1 MSIRPLL
8 PLLAVLGIG
17 YTAAAITPEDHRV
30 EAARTFLA
38 SLSEKQSEKARFSF
52 TDTERLAWN
61 FLPNIY
67 RGVPVGD
74 LSEAQGQHLGALL
87 GQHLSPRGLAKFSG
101 VRRLEEILFE
111 RESRPDRPAAHRDP
125 DRYWIAFFGTPGE
138 GPWGWRVQGHHL
150 SLNFTFDAHGSAHA
164 PLFLGANPRVTE
176 DLELLG
182 AEERLARCLLQSL
195 DAKQRDTVVG
205 AGDLPRDV
213 LLVPGRNHA
222 PQAAGLLAADMNAEQ
237 VELMSAL
244 RLHLASYLV
253 RGLRGGG
260 EQTGLRFFWL
270 GSTEPGKPH
279 YWRIQ
284 SDQEVIEWC
293 TPQGDPGHVHLV
305 WRDLARDLGGALSG
319 SEPR

>member
-17 YTAAAITPEDHRV
+17 YTAAAITPEDPRA
-30 EAARTFLA
+30 EAARSFLA
-38 SLSEKQSEKARFSF
+38 SLSEKQSEQARFSF
-52 TDTERLAWN
+52 NDTERLAWN

-74 LSEAQGQHLGALL
+74 LGEAQSQHLDALL
-87 GQHLSPRGLAKFSG
+87 GQHLSSRGLAKLSG
-101 VRRLEEILFE
+101 VRRLEQVLFE
-111 RESRPDRPAAHRDP
+111 RESRPDRPATHRDP
-125 DRYWIAFFGTPGE
+125 DRYWIAVFGTPGE
-138 GPWGWRVQGHHL
+138 GPWGWRLQGHHL
-150 SLNFTFDAHGSAHA
+150 SFNFTTDDAGCAHA
-164 PLFLGANPRVTE
+164 PLFLGANPRVAE

-195 DAKQRDTVVG
+195 AGEQREAAVG
-205 AGDLPRDV
+205 SGDLPRDV
-213 LLVPGRNHA
+213 LLVPKRNRA
-222 PQAAGLLAADMNAEQ
+222 PEPAGLLAADMTAEQ
-237 VELMSAL
+237 VELLSAL
-244 RLHLASYLV
+244 RLHISSYLV
-253 RGLRGGG
+253 EGLGGG
-260 EQTGLRFFWL
+260 QEPTGLRFLWL
-270 GSTEPGKPH
+270 GSTEPGEPH